1 MGEGARS
8 HGRFHAGVAVLLALV
23 VLAETLAGCSRGTQA
38 RDDATPAT
46 GDTVPFTVTLDPSL
60 DTAATVES
68 PGGSAPVDNGR
79 ATAVTF
85 ADPSRVVPLMAL
97 DSGDTPVALGFGD
110 TTGDMVLG
118 PRSSAL
124 FLVMGLPGMWVNH
137 PALVQ
142 LLSLALSELNSYQ
155 VLVDELAKRSTEG
168 TSVIDPDI
176 VPLLTAVHDEILT
189 RSEMSFTDS
198 PRGRSRAPLAKG
210 GTGCSNSTFWL
221 AADAEPPEDEP
232 WGALGTGFDA
242 LCFDTPESVSKK
254 GMDVPYTQWGIR
266 YTFIMSRDL
275 MTPLAYV
282 PSRAIAGSLSGLAS
296 SFLTNV
302 RNNWLKAGFNQA
314 KCAASVLLLR
324 RCEKNPVEEIVDDL
338 IKSLPKATAEA
349 ISGKPRRG
357 TFPLVTDRSNGVA
370 VFAVTGW
377 GGRTDEGVTPAA
389 VLNTGSML
397 LSWIDLAR
405 PFIQLLQE
413 IGSTFGS
420 PKGSAT
426 EKLVKKC
433 FSVDALL
440 DALAT
445 EAATVRFI
453 EHIAK
458 SRSVVELAMA
468 GDPVGA
474 LKKMDVTAMFDD
486 VVWQTSKVFRQC
498 TNVDF
503 KGTVNFFG
511 EAVGA
516 LGDYRSFFTSMAKA
530 IKGFTKIR
538 LILDAAFSVGALSAK
553 GGLIEAETSVPDCVV
568 GIVAQAGVTSEEV
581 VRAAVGNLC
590 NVPAPSRTATERDV
604 APAMQKVLED
614 SARSGPH
621 VLGSGCT
628 PGSDALP
635 DGEYFGWAQLVGS
648 SLSFNL
654 VCLWVGEPP
663 SDVQA
668 DNGIQDDSPKLRRL
682 PLADDFV
689 SWRIESAEGYPTE
702 PCTAAEPRSPWSVR
716 NTSGWQSPLCRGTGI
731 NEQRL
736 TLVMVRGGV
745 AVEAAEVWTS

>member
-1 MGEGARS
+1 MDEDARS
-8 HGRFHAGVAVLLALV
+8 RGRFHAGVAILLTLV
-23 VLAETLAGCSRGTQA
+23 VLAETLAGCSRGTPA
-38 RDDATPAT
+38 GDDATPAAR
-46 GDTVPFTVTLDPSL
+46 DTVRLTVTLDPSV
-60 DTAATVES
+60 DSAVSVES
-68 PGGSAPVDNGR
+68 PGGSAAVHNGR

-97 DSGDTPVALGFGD
+97 DSGGTPVALGFGD
-110 TTGDMVLG
+110 TAGDMVLG

-155 VLVDELAKRSTEG
+155 ILVDELAKRSTKG

-176 VPLLTAVHDEILT
+176 VPLLTAVHDEILA
-189 RSEMSFTDS
+189 RSETPTVDS
-198 PRGRSRAPLAKG
+198 PRGRSRMRPAGA
-210 GTGCSNSTFWL
+210 GTRCSNASFWL
-221 AADAEPPEDEP
+221 TADADPPKDEP
-232 WGALGTGFDA
+232 WGTLGASFDA
-242 LCFDTPESVSKK
+242 LCFDTPEWGSKN

-275 MTPLAYV
+275 VTPLAYV
-282 PSRAIAGSLSGLAS
+282 PSRAVAGSLSGLAS
-296 SFLTNV
+296 NFLTNV
-302 RNNWLKAGFNQA
+302 RDNWLKAGFNQA

-324 RCEKNPVEEIVDDL
+324 RCEKDPVEQIVDDL

-349 ISGKPRRG
+349 ISGEPRRG
-357 TFPLVTDRSNGVA
+357 AFPLVTDRSNGVA

-405 PFIQLLQE
+405 PFVQLLQE
-413 IGSTFGS
+413 VGSTFGAT
-420 PKGSAT
+420 KGSAT
-426 EKLVKKC
+426 DKLVEKC
-433 FSVDALL
+433 FSIDALL

-445 EAATVRFI
+445 EDATARFI
-453 EHIAK
+453 EQIAR
-458 SRSVVELAMA
+458 SRAVVELAMA
-468 GDPVGA
+468 GDPVAA
-474 LKKMDVTAMFDD
+474 LKKMDVTALFDD
-486 VVWQTSKVFRQC
+486 VVWRNSKVFRQC
-498 TNVDF
+498 TKVDF
-503 KGTVNFFG
+503 TGSVNFFG
-511 EAVGA
+511 EALGA
-516 LGDYRSFFTSMAKA
+516 LGGHQEFFAAMAKV

-553 GGLIEAETSVPDCVV
+553 SGLIEVETSVPDCVV

-581 VRAAVGNLC
+581 VRGAVGSLC
-590 NVPAPSRTATERDV
+590 SVSTPSHTPAERDV
-604 APAMQKVLED
+604 APAMQRVLED

-628 PGSDALP
+628 PGGDALP
-635 DGEYFGWAQLVGS
+635 DGEYFGWARLAGR

-663 SDVQA
+663 AGVHA
-668 DNGIQDDSPKLRRL
+668 DNGIQDDSPKLRTL

-689 SWRIESAEGYPTE
+689 SWRIESAEGYRTE
-702 PCTAAEPRSPWSVR
+702 PCTAAEPRSAWSVR